1 MTPELCLQRRV
12 SIGQSMRRGGGLKER
27 SKSLE
32 TRNHIVCVENC
43 KWFCV
48 AKFKFQA
55 QNEAEGSA
63 GRNPLCHFKECRLYP
78 KEDRK
83 PLVGFKQQGTC
94 QILLMG
100 GEDGFKEDKT
110 GSQENRQANR
120 EMMRA

>member
-12 SIGQSMRRGGGLKER
+12 SIGQSMVVGRVKRKKQKLRDKKPHCMCGE
-27 SKSLE
+27 SLSG
-32 TRNHIVCVENC
+32 
-43 KWFCV
+43 CV

-83 PLVGFKQQGTC
+83 SLVGFKQQGTC
-94 QILLMG
+94 QIFLMG

-110 GSQENRQANR
+110 GSQENRQANQ